1 MTPPAG
7 ELTRGK
13 RDKTRV
19 LSKVER
25 GVLAVSGQTEHQP
38 STGGQGA
45 VGGEIREP
53 EVSCSPPLTGAGA
66 AGESPG
72 HRNAPA
78 HRAGNDIAS
87 LPDEAGRVGENG
99 EILFGEIEVAIFHAR
114 GQRRRELDVCADADT
129 PAGL

>member
-1 MTPPAG
+1 MVAAYEECFIEPDCLHHALV
-7 ELTRGK
+7 EVTRGK

-53 EVSCSPPLTGAGA
+53 EGDPETVRFL
-66 AGESPG
+66 
-72 HRNAPA
+72 
-78 HRAGNDIAS
+78 
-87 LPDEAGRVGENG
+87 
-99 EILFGEIEVAIFHAR
+99 
-114 GQRRRELDVCADADT
+114 
-129 PAGL
+129 